1 MLLVKTVC
9 GGKTLLV
16 HMYAAE
22 TVRIILGG
30 LQQQNN
36 VVWLRM
42 HDMHHFLNLLTQ
54 QILEKLVLLLS
65 LILVGCDDMNGT
77 KEK

>member
-1 MLLVKTVC
+1 
-9 GGKTLLV
+9 
-16 HMYAAE
+16 MYAAE
-22 TVRIILGG
+22 SVRIILGG

-36 VVWLRM
+36 AVRLRM
-42 HDMHHFLNLLTQ
+42 HDIHHFLNLLIQ

-65 LILVGCDDMNGT
+65 LILVGCDDMNGI